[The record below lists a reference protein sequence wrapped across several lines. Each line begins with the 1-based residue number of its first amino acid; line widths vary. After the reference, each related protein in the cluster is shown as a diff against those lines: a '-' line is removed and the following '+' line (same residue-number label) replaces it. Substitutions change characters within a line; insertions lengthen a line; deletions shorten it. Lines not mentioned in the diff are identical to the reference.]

1 MDQGIKSRP
10 RYEPLHLDP
19 AGRRHL
25 VVTDQPALPDGAFAA
40 PPVGAEIWTEAQLSN
55 LTDRLAIETTGF
67 RLYAVGTEPFIWD
80 VAAVARAA
88 GMVRGEFFLFHA
100 GSLRR
105 RVYCSHCKA
114 MTDDVTTSI
123 VRCAGCDAHLFVRDH
138 FSARLA
144 AFMGVQIDAEDH
156 GAVPAGERL
165 YP

>member
-10 RYEPLHLDP
+10 HYEPLRLDP

-25 VVTDQPALPDGAFAA
+25 VVTDHQNLPDGAFVE
-40 PPVGAEIWTEAQLSN
+40 PPEGAEIWIEARIAAITE
-55 LTDRLAIETTGF
+55 RLARETTGF

-80 VAAVARAA
+80 VAAIAREA
-88 GMVRGEFFLFHA
+88 GMVRGEVFLCHA

-123 VRCAGCDAHLFVRDH
+123 VRCSGCDAHLFVRDH

-144 AFMGVQIDAEDH
+144 AFMGVQVDAEDH
-156 GAVPAGERL
+156 GAVPAAELL